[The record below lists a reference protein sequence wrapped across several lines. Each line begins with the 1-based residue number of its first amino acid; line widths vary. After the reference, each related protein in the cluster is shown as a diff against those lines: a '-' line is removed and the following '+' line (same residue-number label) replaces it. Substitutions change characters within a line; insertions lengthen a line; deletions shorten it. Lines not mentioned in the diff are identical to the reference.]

1 MNEQHQIRQEIYGLL
16 AHLFRSA
23 PEQALIDWLVTIET
37 EESDTHGMSQA
48 WNQLVKAAEKSSTE
62 ATLEKLDDEYQD
74 LFIGV
79 GRGEVM
85 PFGSWHVAGALM
97 EKPLV
102 ALRQD
107 LMQLGFE
114 RADDVKE
121 PEDHISAL
129 CEVMAMLIEAGDA
142 EVLQQ
147 RFFNRHIQ
155 PWYVSLCDQINNA
168 ENADFYKSVACL
180 VEAFFTVE
188 QTRFAKNP
196 NEIEVTAI

>member
-1 MNEQHQIRQEIYGLL
+1 MNEQQQIRQEIYGLL
-16 AHLFRSA
+16 AHLYRVA
-23 PEQALIDWLVTIET
+23 PDQNVIDWLSGIEV
-37 EESDTHGMSQA
+37 EGDDSHEMSKAWSVISD
-48 WNQLVKAAEKSSTE
+48 AAKKSEQE
-62 ATLEKLDDEYQD
+62 ALEDEYQN

-85 PFGSWHVAGALM
+85 PFGSWHMAGALM

-114 RADDVKE
+114 RAEEVKE

-129 CEVMAMLIEAGDA
+129 CEVMAMLIESGDA

-155 PWYVSLCDQINNA
+155 PWFVSLCDQITQA
-168 ENADFYKSVACL
+168 EHANFYKSVVSL
-180 VEAFFTVE
+180 TLAFFSVE

-196 NEIEVTAI
+196 NEIEITEVQ

>member
-1 MNEQHQIRQEIYGLL
+1 MTMNEQQQVRQEIYGLL
-16 AHLFRSA
+16 AHLFRIA
-23 PEQALIDWLVTIET
+23 PDQMVIDWLSTLEV
-37 EESDTHGMSQA
+37 ESNDNHAMSKA
-48 WNQLVKAAEKSSTE
+48 WSVISKAAQESNQE
-62 ATLEKLDDEYQD
+62 ALTDEYQN

-85 PFGSWHVAGALM
+85 PFGSWHIAGALM

-129 CEVMAMLIEAGDA
+129 CEVMAMLIDAGDA

-155 PWYVSLCDQINNA
+155 PWYVSLCEQINNA
-168 ENADFYKSVACL
+168 ENADFYKSVTGL
-180 VEAFFTVE
+180 VEAFFIVE

-196 NEIEVTAI
+196 NAIEVTEV

>member
-1 MNEQHQIRQEIYGLL
+1 MTMNEQQQVRQEIYGLL
-16 AHLFRSA
+16 AHLFRIA
-23 PEQALIDWLVTIET
+23 PDQMVIDWLSTLEVEGN
-37 EESDTHGMSQA
+37 DNHAMSQA
-48 WNQLVKAAEKSSTE
+48 WVAVSKAAQESNQE
-62 ATLEKLDDEYQD
+62 ALTDEYQN

-85 PFGSWHVAGALM
+85 PFGSWHIAGALM

-129 CEVMAMLIEAGDA
+129 CEVMAMLIETGEA

-155 PWYVSLCDQINNA
+155 PWYVALCEQINNA
-168 ENADFYKSVACL
+168 ENADFYQSVTRL
-180 VEAFFTVE
+180 VEAFFVVE

-196 NEIEVTAI
+196 NAIEVTEV

>member
-1 MNEQHQIRQEIYGLL
+1 MNEQQQVRQEIYGLL
-16 AHLFRSA
+16 AHLFRIA
-23 PEQALIDWLVTIET
+23 PDQMVIDWLSTLEVEGN
-37 EESDTHGMSQA
+37 DNHAMSQA
-48 WNQLVKAAEKSSTE
+48 WVAVSKAAQESNQE
-62 ATLEKLDDEYQD
+62 ALTDEYQN

-85 PFGSWHVAGALM
+85 PFGSWHIAGALM

-155 PWYVSLCDQINNA
+155 PWYVSLCEQINNA
-168 ENADFYKSVACL
+168 ENADFYKSVTGL
-180 VEAFFTVE
+180 VEAFFIVE

-196 NEIEVTAI
+196 NAIEVTEV